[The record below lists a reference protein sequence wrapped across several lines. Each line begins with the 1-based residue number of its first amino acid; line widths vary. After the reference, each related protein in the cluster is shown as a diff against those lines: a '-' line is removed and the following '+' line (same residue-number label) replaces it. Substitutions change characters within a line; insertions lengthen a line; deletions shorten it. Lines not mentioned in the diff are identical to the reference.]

1 MSVKYNFTSLQS
13 FIFAR
18 KTSEMKNVFLFAS
31 IILASGLFFTNTY
44 NSLIDARSWGSAI
57 PHSIAVTREYYSHV
71 NPGNFFRI
79 FSPLNQVLAIV
90 VLILFWKSSPAVRWY
105 LGTAFILYVLAD
117 VFTFAYFYPRNDI
130 MFKTGSLT
138 DMETLRKAWTGW
150 NAMNWVRSFMLL
162 AGIFLSSLS
171 LHKIYTLN

>member
-79 FSPLNQVLAIV
+79 FSPLNQVLAHCRSH
-90 VLILFWKSSPAVRWY
+90 LILEIFPGGEVVPWHSFH
-105 LGTAFILYVLAD
+105 FI
-117 VFTFAYFYPRNDI
+117 R
-130 MFKTGSLT
+130 
-138 DMETLRKAWTGW
+138 
-150 NAMNWVRSFMLL
+150 
-162 AGIFLSSLS
+162 AG
-171 LHKIYTLN
+171 